1 MITADLLQEFDE
13 DDLYVGYNPVI
24 PMKIFG
30 YELEP
35 SECEIY
41 ISSKL
46 HITEIVPALSQY
58 FDWLASCKAEASEY
72 FCSKLG
78 ERLPE
83 DWFETIEV
91 YSAEI
96 TFTTLEDFGAVISF
110 GESMLPD
117 HAVEF
122 TIDKFTIKSD
132 LLMG

>member
-1 MITADLLQEFDE
+1 MINADLLQEFDE
-13 DDLYVGYNPVI
+13 DDLYVGYNPVMPI
-24 PMKIFG
+24 KIFC

-35 SECEIY
+35 SKCEIY
-41 ISSKL
+41 ISSKF

-58 FDWLASCKAEASEY
+58 LDWLAFCKAEATEY

-96 TFTTLEDFGAVISF
+96 TFTTLEDFGAVITF

-117 HAVEF
+117 HVVEF
-122 TIDKFTIKSD
+122 TIDKFTIKND